1 MIKNF
6 VLYFAGLLTGIVL
19 TLLIAV
25 LFARNSEQGE
35 NSSIKE
41 YPGITIFDQPA
52 DTLEFSRFEVF
63 QVLREGMALANC
75 KEKQIGIIDFTGPV
89 VLLIDEN
96 KYYYDDEYA
105 AMYSKDVEPWE
116 QNITTL
122 KDFDS
127 KWKDMLPQ
135 GTPVPT
141 PASGKKEDL
150 YTKVGVYEGAGYQSK
165 GVYRGCQECRMK
177 INEAPVFCPVCR
189 RALERLI
196 RFYTEL

>member
-1 MIKNF
+1 MSIS
-6 VLYFAGLLTGIVL
+6 LYWPIQNSMVGGGIYNSYTLT
-19 TLLIAV
+19 TAHH
-25 LFARNSEQGE
+25 
-35 NSSIKE
+35 
-41 YPGITIFDQPA
+41 PA
-52 DTLEFSRFEVF
+52 FR
-63 QVLREGMALANC
+63 
-75 KEKQIGIIDFTGPV
+75 PV
-89 VLLIDEN
+89 VVHEFGHSFGGLGDE
-96 KYYYDDEYA
+96 YYYDDEYA

-141 PASGKKEDL
+141 PASDKKEDL